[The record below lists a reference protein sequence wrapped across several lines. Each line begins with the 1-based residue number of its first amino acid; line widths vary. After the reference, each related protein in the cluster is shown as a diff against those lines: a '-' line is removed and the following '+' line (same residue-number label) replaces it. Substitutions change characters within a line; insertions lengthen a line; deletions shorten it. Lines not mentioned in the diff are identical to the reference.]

1 MMNSLRFKNLHPKVK
16 ALPCSYKK
24 HMKEIDNVLVDMH
37 ICTGEVSIYVKEKK
51 LLKKGKDESLVQAAT
66 ISKVNIQFQTG
77 QREGTPVAFLG
88 DLPLNILSLIPLALS
103 HRAR

>member
-1 MMNSLRFKNLHPKVK
+1 MSRK
-16 ALPCSYKK
+16 
-24 HMKEIDNVLVDMH
+24 
-37 ICTGEVSIYVKEKK
+37 KK